1 MQTPKNVSHALGLT
15 HTMNSK
21 RLSPYNCVKRKC
33 KKNESFYSLLATL
46 FSTTINNEKRNKN
59 DSSTV

>member
-1 MQTPKNVSHALGLT
+1 MEEI
-15 HTMNSK
+15 
-21 RLSPYNCVKRKC
+21 RLSPYNCVKKNA

-46 FSTTINNEKRNKN
+46 FSTTINNEKRNKY